1 MKDEEFDSLL
11 SEIAKD
17 ETTLE
22 RKVEIVDT
30 LKNDRKESND
40 KYQELVSNTAKLQED
55 YKSLQAKKVDEFF
68 KQGTKPENPSDD
80 LEPMGGGK
88 PEEKLPTYE
97 EIVHDMLGGK
107 N

>member
-80 LEPMGGGK
+80 LESDEGK
-88 PEEKLPTYE
+88 PQEKLPTYE

>member
-80 LEPMGGGK
+80 LESSEEK
-88 PEEKLPTYE
+88 PQEKLPTYE

>member
-55 YKSLQAKKVDEFF
+55 YKTLQAKKVDEFF

-80 LEPMGGGK
+80 LESSEGK